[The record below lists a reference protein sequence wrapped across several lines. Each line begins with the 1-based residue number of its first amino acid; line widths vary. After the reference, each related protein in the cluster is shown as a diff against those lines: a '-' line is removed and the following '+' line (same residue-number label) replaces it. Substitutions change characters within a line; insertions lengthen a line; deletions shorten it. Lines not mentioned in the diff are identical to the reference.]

1 MKNPV
6 MQTSSALHTFCSAW
20 TRAFFA
26 LAFLLAVNVSVSAQQ
41 TGKAS
46 EAPRQMGGLFE
57 TTGAGVSGDDMI
69 AILEGAAA
77 AGQPL
82 ALWRLGEMYESGIGV
97 EQDQA
102 RAFAYFSQIANENA
116 DTPPRSIEADI
127 VARSFIKV
135 GDYYRVGLP
144 DAGIEANQAQ
154 SRALL
159 FHAASYFG
167 DPDAQYRVGLLYLDE
182 RESGKNTLQSARWLS
197 LAAHK
202 GHFGAQAVLGDLLF
216 NGDGIDPAPVEG
228 LMWLTLAREATAGTD
243 DEVWVNELLIRA
255 VAIATPEQR
264 SQAIEAA
271 NIVRSEYSPTKISG
285 LQP

>member
-1 MKNPV
+1 MRI
-6 MQTSSALHTFCSAW
+6 SSALRTLCYWPKKAL
-20 TRAFFA
+20 TPLGFA
-26 LAFLLAVNVSVSAQQ
+26 LALLLSVAVPVSAQQ
-41 TGKAS
+41 AENAVDAGMQAAGMF
-46 EAPRQMGGLFE
+46 EA
-57 TTGAGVSGDDMI
+57 GAGVSGDDMMS
-69 AILEGAAA
+69 ILEGAAA

-97 EQDQA
+97 EQDRA

-127 VARSFIKV
+127 VARSFVKV
-135 GDYYRVGLP
+135 GDYYKVGLP

-167 DPDAQYRVGLLYLDE
+167 DSDAQYRVGLLYLE
-182 RESGKNTLQSARWLS
+182 EGQPGKNTLQSARWLS

-202 GHFGAQAVLGDLLF
+202 GHSGAQAVLGDLLF

-228 LMWLTLAREATAGTD
+228 LMWLTLARNATVGTD
-243 DEVWVNELLIRA
+243 DAVWISELLNRA

-264 SQAIEAA
+264 LQALEAA
-271 NIVRSEYSPTKISG
+271 NMVRGQFSG
-285 LQP
+285 N

>member
-1 MKNPV
+1 MKSPV
-6 MQTSSALHTFCSAW
+6 MRISSALRTLCYWPKKAL
-20 TRAFFA
+20 TPLGFA
-26 LAFLLAVNVSVSAQQ
+26 LALLLSIAVPVSAQQ
-41 TGKAS
+41 AENAVDAGMQAAGMF
-46 EAPRQMGGLFE
+46 EA
-57 TTGAGVSGDDMI
+57 GAGVSGDDMMS
-69 AILEGAAA
+69 ILEGAAA

-97 EQDQA
+97 EQDRA

-127 VARSFIKV
+127 VARSFVKV
-135 GDYYRVGLP
+135 GDYYKVGLP

-167 DPDAQYRVGLLYLDE
+167 DSDAQYRVGLLYLE
-182 RESGKNTLQSARWLS
+182 EGQPGKNTLQSARWLS

-202 GHFGAQAVLGDLLF
+202 GHSGAQAVLGDLLF

-228 LMWLTLAREATAGTD
+228 LMWLTLARNATVGTD
-243 DEVWVNELLIRA
+243 DAVWISELLNRA

-264 SQAIEAA
+264 LQALEAA
-271 NIVRSEYSPTKISG
+271 NMVRGQFSG
-285 LQP
+285 N

>member
-1 MKNPV
+1 MKSPV
-6 MQTSSALHTFCSAW
+6 MRISSALRTLCYWPKKAL
-20 TRAFFA
+20 TPLGFA
-26 LAFLLAVNVSVSAQQ
+26 LALLLSVAVPVSAQQ
-41 TGKAS
+41 AENAVDAGMQAAGMF
-46 EAPRQMGGLFE
+46 EA
-57 TTGAGVSGDDMI
+57 GAGVSGDDMMS
-69 AILEGAAA
+69 ILEGAAA

-97 EQDQA
+97 EQDRA

-127 VARSFIKV
+127 VARSFVKV
-135 GDYYRVGLP
+135 GDYYKVGLP

-167 DPDAQYRVGLLYLDE
+167 DSDAQYRVGLLYLE
-182 RESGKNTLQSARWLS
+182 EGQPGKNTLQSARWLS

-202 GHFGAQAVLGDLLF
+202 GHSGAQAVLGDLLF

-228 LMWLTLAREATAGTD
+228 LMWLTLARNATVGTD
-243 DEVWVNELLIRA
+243 DAVWISELLNRA

-264 SQAIEAA
+264 LQALEAA
-271 NIVRSEYSPTKISG
+271 NMVRGQFSG
-285 LQP
+285 N

>member
-1 MKNPV
+1 MRI
-6 MQTSSALHTFCSAW
+6 SSSHILAHKRKKALTP
-20 TRAFFA
+20 
-26 LAFLLAVNVSVSAQQ
+26 LAFLLALFLGIAAPVSAQQ
-41 TGKAS
+41 AENAS
-46 EAPRQMGGLFE
+46 DATRQMAGLFDVA
-57 TTGAGVSGDDMI
+57 GAGVSGDDMM

-77 AGQPL
+77 TGQPL

-97 EQDQA
+97 EQDRA

-127 VARSFIKV
+127 VARSFIKM

-167 DPDAQYRVGLLYLDE
+167 DSDAQYRVGLLYLDDTIP
-182 RESGKNTLQSARWLS
+182 GKNALQSARWLS

-202 GHFGAQAVLGDLLF
+202 GHIGAQAVLGDLLF

-228 LMWLTLAREATAGTD
+228 LMWLTLARDSTTGTD
-243 DEVWVNELLIRA
+243 DEVWISELLNRA

-264 SQAIEAA
+264 LQAVEAA
-271 NIVRSEYSPTKISG
+271 NMVRGQFSG
-285 LQP
+285 N